1 MDVIEQGID
10 QRAAFVSR
18 GGMDD
23 HAALFVDNNDVGV
36 LIENIQRDILRHDI
50 DGLRLGHEG
59 KTSKE
64 IAEKL
69 DMNWMYISEIVKR
82 FKRQGLEEFARN
94 KYTSHNRKL
103 SYQQEE
109 DILQECER
117 KAERVLSR
125 NILRNLKLKSNGCL

>member
-50 DGLRLGHEG
+50 DGLRLRHDQQKPHAAFRLPGCFSFDFAVDKQRAFFHQRCNSGAG
-59 KTSKE
+59 KRGLLAQISVE
-64 IAEKL
+64 PHAGQGGL
-69 DMNWMYISEIVKR
+69 DNQLNVFGFTHDVPPFCR
-82 FKRQGLEEFARN
+82 
-94 KYTSHNRKL
+94 
-103 SYQQEE
+103 
-109 DILQECER
+109 
-117 KAERVLSR
+117 
-125 NILRNLKLKSNGCL
+125 